1 MNDKQAKQWI
11 LEIGKRM
18 YDKDY
23 VSSNDGNITVM
34 TDEGYI
40 WATPTG
46 VSKGHMTED
55 MLLKMDI
62 DGNVVE
68 GTYKPTSEIKM
79 HLRVFKENPE
89 VKSVTH
95 AHPPFA
101 TAFAICHR
109 PIDKPYLIEAVIGL
123 GAIPVAPYALP
134 GTQEVPDSVAPFCKD
149 YNGCLLA
156 NHGLLTWGAT
166 PEQAFFRMESAEM
179 VAKTYSIV
187 PSVGKACG
195 FDEKEVNRLLERRE
209 AMGIKTGGMSDLSE
223 D

>member
-1 MNDKQAKQWI
+1 MNDQQAKQWI

-18 YDKDY
+18 YDKGY

-34 TDEGYI
+34 TDDGYI

-46 VSKGHMTED
+46 VSKGHMNEE
-55 MLLKMDI
+55 MLLKMDK
-62 DGNVVE
+62 DGNIVE

-89 VKSVTH
+89 VKAVTH

-101 TAFAICHR
+101 TAFAICHK

-123 GAIPVAPYALP
+123 GTIPCAPYAVP
-134 GTQEVPDSVAPFCKD
+134 GTEEVPDSVAPYCND

-156 NHGLLTWGAT
+156 NHGLLTWGNSI
-166 PEQAFFRMESAEM
+166 EQAFFRLESAEM

-187 PSVGKACG
+187 PSIGTPCG
-195 FDEKEVNRLLERRE
+195 FSKDEVDKLLERRE
-209 AMGIKTGGMSDLSE
+209 KMGIKTGGLPNLD

>member
-1 MNDKQAKQWI
+1 MNDIEAKKWI
-11 LEIGKRM
+11 IEIGKRM
-18 YDKDY
+18 YEKDY

-46 VSKGHMTED
+46 VSKGHMNEE

-62 DGNVVE
+62 DGNIIE

-89 VKSVTH
+89 VRSVTH
-95 AHPPFA
+95 AHPPFS
-101 TAFAICHR
+101 TAFAICHK

-123 GAIPVAPYALP
+123 GTIPVAPYALP
-134 GTQEVPDSVAPFCKD
+134 GTQEVPDSIAPFCKD

-156 NHGLLTWGAT
+156 NHGLLTWGNT

-187 PSVGKACG
+187 PSIGKAQG
-195 FDEKEVNRLLERRE
+195 FNKEEVERLLERRK
-209 AMGIKTGGMSDLSE
+209 AMGISTGGLPDLSE